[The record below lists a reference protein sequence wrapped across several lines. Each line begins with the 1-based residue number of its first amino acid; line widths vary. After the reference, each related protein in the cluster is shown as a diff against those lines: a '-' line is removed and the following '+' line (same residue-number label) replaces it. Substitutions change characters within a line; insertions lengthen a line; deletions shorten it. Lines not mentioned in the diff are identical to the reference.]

1 MRIYL
6 FAPSANKLVY
16 MCYPPIIQNLSI
28 PVAAVAA

>member
-16 MCYPPIIQNLSI
+16 MCYPPIIQNLSTL
-28 PVAAVAA
+28 VVNVDV